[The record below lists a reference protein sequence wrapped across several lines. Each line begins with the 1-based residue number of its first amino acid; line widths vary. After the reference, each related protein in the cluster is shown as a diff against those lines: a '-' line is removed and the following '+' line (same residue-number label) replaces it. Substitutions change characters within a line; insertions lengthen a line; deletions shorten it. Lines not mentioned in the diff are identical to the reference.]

1 MLERAWEMKAAIRKW
16 LNLDVNRR
24 RYAVLVMKDEEWGL
38 VDDLLKILQPFSLIT
53 TAIGTTLDVSIHQI
67 FQLYNW
73 LFEQLEV
80 AKETWK
86 TKARNSKYADELL
99 RAIEA
104 AHNKL
109 AEYYG
114 KTDGDS
120 GTFYNL
126 GAILNP
132 STKLSLYEV
141 SSSLLEPPLPSPE
154 CLYSQ
159 GKTVP
164 KTPNQMLTVYR
175 MIKSGVQSSESN
187 TARTF

>member
-38 VDDLLKILQPFSLIT
+38 VDDLLKILQPFSLFT

-73 LFEQLEV
+73 LFEQLEA

-141 SSSLLEPPLPSPE
+141 SIFVLL
-154 CLYSQ
+154 Y
-159 GKTVP
+159 
-164 KTPNQMLTVYR
+164 
-175 MIKSGVQSSESN
+175 
-187 TARTF
+187 

>member
-126 GAILNP
+126 AAILNP

-141 SSSLLEPPLPSPE
+141 SIFVLL
-154 CLYSQ
+154 Y
-159 GKTVP
+159 
-164 KTPNQMLTVYR
+164 
-175 MIKSGVQSSESN
+175 
-187 TARTF
+187 

>member
-73 LFEQLEV
+73 LFEQLEA

-126 GAILNP
+126 DAILNP

-141 SSSLLEPPLPSPE
+141 SIFVLL
-154 CLYSQ
+154 Y
-159 GKTVP
+159 
-164 KTPNQMLTVYR
+164 
-175 MIKSGVQSSESN
+175 
-187 TARTF
+187 

>member
-141 SSSLLEPPLPSPE
+141 SIFVR
-154 CLYSQ
+154 LY
-159 GKTVP
+159 
-164 KTPNQMLTVYR
+164 
-175 MIKSGVQSSESN
+175 
-187 TARTF
+187 